1 MTEKNLSLSQR
12 EIYVP
17 GSFTEFLWWLSTAE
31 KEILTDC
38 VVDRNRYKIIGMIVL
53 ATWAFATLSWTYFF
67 STVITSAIMYVPLG
81 FFMGFVILCIDRALI
96 KGINKF
102 NRNKFTPIFFRGI
115 LALTIGTFM
124 AQPAVLYM
132 FDKEI
137 RLQISLDNEK
147 KKLVKRQELDSL
159 YLNRKSELNSQK
171 LSLTTGLKEKY
182 ALVQTARESFIQE
195 ADGTG
200 GTGKIGIEEIAHAKK
215 AEYQKLE
222 KEYEGLAELQQP
234 RIDEIDK
241 ELSQIESNIK
251 KEEQVFTQYLND
263 GFLTRI
269 EALNNL
275 LTGNSALA
283 FRYYLIL
290 IILMLIELMPVIA
303 KSLLPSGSYDEKVFM
318 REELE
323 KDMAFENIRKEKEL
337 KELYNTLAKEKDSKA
352 IQDFF
357 SLTQEDR
364 NEKMRSFAN
373 RWKDDKYQTF
383 DGMWE
388 KIKREILS
396 KQEN

>member
-1 MTEKNLSLSQR
+1 M
-12 EIYVP
+12 
-17 GSFTEFLWWLSTAE
+17 
-31 KEILTDC
+31 
-38 VVDRNRYKIIGMIVL
+38 
-53 ATWAFATLSWTYFF
+53 
-67 STVITSAIMYVPLG
+67 
-81 FFMGFVILCIDRALI
+81 
-96 KGINKF
+96 
-102 NRNKFTPIFFRGI
+102 
-115 LALTIGTFM
+115 
-124 AQPAVLYM
+124 
-132 FDKEI
+132 
-137 RLQISLDNEK
+137 
-147 KKLVKRQELDSL
+147 
-159 YLNRKSELNSQK
+159 
-171 LSLTTGLKEKY
+171 LSLTNGLKEKY

-200 GTGKIGIEEIAHAKK
+200 GTGKIGIEEIANAKK

-222 KEYEGLAELQQP
+222 KEYEGLAELHQP

-275 LTGNSALA
+275 LSGNSALA

-364 NEKMRSFAN
+364 NEKMRSFSN